1 MLLGSTLLHAQDPV
15 FLLYEQNLMTV
26 NPAAAGAKEG
36 MQVNESWMVDDYLAQ
51 NVAVTAWEARG
62 TNSNWGVG
70 VLHMKDQITSITR
83 QRLGVVVSH
92 GVQLTEESALR
103 WAVNAQ
109 FDETNFD
116 NGFISVD
123 PNDPAIPSSLTEESH
138 LGAGLLYQGS
148 RWRFGLSGWHLLNLP
163 TWYTPA
169 AMGNWNERQVNL
181 HASTTQPLI
190 QNEDHTILSVTPHVL
205 LNATRTTTQL
215 WGGVDLDAYNRGRI
229 GVKWSGMR
237 ASDIKTLAMNAGVRL
252 GHFRLDYVYGFKF
265 NEEAFANLEAALWT
279 HQINVTV
286 PMQFAS
292 TQE

>member
-1 MLLGSTLLHAQDPV
+1 MLLGFSILHAQDPV

-36 MQVNESWMVDDYLAQ
+36 MKVSESWMVDDYLAQ
-51 NVAVTAWEARG
+51 NAAVTAWDARG
-62 TNSNWGVG
+62 ANSNWGVG

-109 FDETNFD
+109 FDKTDF
-116 NGFISVD
+116 GFISID
-123 PNDPAIPSSLTEESH
+123 PNDPALPPSLTEESH

-148 RWRFGLSGWHLLNLP
+148 KWRFGLSGWHLLNLP
-163 TWYTPA
+163 TWYTSTPT
-169 AMGNWNERQVNL
+169 GNWNNPQVNF

-190 QNEDHTILSVTPHVL
+190 QNEDHAILSVTPHVL
-205 LNATRTTTQL
+205 LIATSMAMQL
-215 WGGVDLDAYNRGRI
+215 WGGVDLDAFNRGRI

-252 GHFRLDYVYGFKF
+252 GNVRLDYVYGFKF
-265 NEEAFANLEAALWT
+265 NEVAFGNVDVTPVT
-279 HQINVTV
+279 HQINATV